1 MSKITVL
8 ERVCVRKWERERE
21 REAVS
26 SPWRDDEHFRRLVS
40 CRAIK
45 KWTMSRDDIT
55 RGSELRYGKAY
66 VTAGRYSVRQK
77 PDFLLHTERE
87 LRLSCAFAIDRS
99 CMRATLIFDKCRG
112 EFYSVPMS
120 RWRHYRFRRRLD
132 PKLQL
137 RRGFYTTKC
146 PAQSI
151 FDHESERWSFHERF
165 RYKFVSFFFFFF
177 HRTQYRSCHYTSLA
191 LVQLPIFQFSSLYFL
206 LWMTNCQLSSCFYFL
221 LGRMIYFLHNFLY
234 ILRSL

>member
-1 MSKITVL
+1 
-8 ERVCVRKWERERE
+8 
-21 REAVS
+21 
-26 SPWRDDEHFRRLVS
+26 
-40 CRAIK
+40 
-45 KWTMSRDDIT
+45 MSRDDIT

-66 VTAGRYSVRQK
+66 VTAGRYSVGQK

-151 FDHESERWSFHERF
+151 FDRESERWSFHERF

-177 HRTQYRSCHYTSLA
+177 SSHTVS
-191 LVQLPIFQFSSLYFL
+191 QLPLHKFGARSASNLSILESLFSTL
-206 LWMTNCQLSSCFYFL
+206 ND
-221 LGRMIYFLHNFLY
+221 
-234 ILRSL
+234 